1 MNSSPQFDVL
11 IVGAGISGIGLAH
24 HLKTE
29 CPDKT
34 FGIIESKRTFGG
46 TWETHSYPGV
56 RSDSD
61 LYTFGYRFKPWIG
74 PPVAGKDA
82 ILNYMQEVIRDDGL
96 EEFIHYG
103 KKVLRARW
111 SSDQQMW
118 SLAAEDI
125 DSGVVETFKARF
137 LWMAQGYYD
146 HAKGYI
152 PEWKGLQNFKGHVVH
167 PQTWPEDLQY
177 KDKKVLVIGSGATAA
192 TLIPNMA
199 DECEHLTMLQRSPT
213 YFWTGENR
221 NELADRLRRLDLP
234 EEWVHEIVRRDILQT
249 GKEIQYASA
258 QMPEVVKE
266 ELLKVVRQELG
277 DEITEKHFTPSYRP
291 WQQRLAYVPD
301 GDLFQAIKSGKV
313 SVHTDTIKQFTANG
327 VELNSGEYIEA
338 DIVVSATGFNL
349 LFLGGIKF
357 DIDDKPMA
365 LNEQFSWKGLM
376 LSDVPNLICVFGYL
390 RTSWTMRVDL
400 IGDFVTRMLKH
411 MDTKGYHVVT
421 PVLEGAAL
429 TMPARPWLDPDE
441 FNPGY
446 VKRGVNA
453 FPKQGDHEPWLFTT
467 DYYTEKETLPAVDLD
482 HASLNFS

>member
-1 MNSSPQFDVL
+1 MAQEIHDVL
-11 IVGAGISGIGLAH
+11 IVGAGVSGIGLAH
-24 HLKTE
+24 HLLTE
-29 CPDKT
+29 CPDKS
-34 FGIIESKRTFGG
+34 FAIIESKHTFGG
-46 TWETHSYPGV
+46 TWETHSYPGI

-82 ILNYMQEVIRDDGL
+82 ILNYMKEVIQDDGL
-96 EEFIHYG
+96 DEFIHYG
-103 KKVLRARW
+103 KKVLRASW
-111 SSDQQMW
+111 SSDENLW
-118 SLAAEDI
+118 SLVAEDV
-125 DSGVVETFKARF
+125 DSGDSQTFKSRF

-152 PEWKGLQNFKGHVVH
+152 PEWEGLENFKGQVVH
-167 PQTWPEDLQY
+167 PQTWPSDLQY

-199 DECEHLTMLQRSPT
+199 DECKHLTMLQRSPT

-249 GKEIQYASA
+249 GKDIQYASA
-258 QMPEVVKE
+258 EMPEVVKE

-277 DEITEKHFTPSYRP
+277 DEITDKHFTPSYRP

-313 SVHTDTIKQFTANG
+313 SVHTDTIKRFTESG
-327 VELNSGEYIEA
+327 VELNSGEFIEA

-349 LFLGGIKF
+349 LFLGGIQF
-357 DIDDKPMA
+357 DIDGKPTA
-365 LNEQFSWKGLM
+365 LGDQFTWKGLM
-376 LSDVPNLICVFGYL
+376 LSDVPNLLYVFGYL

-400 IGDFVTRMLKH
+400 IGDFITRLLKH
-411 MDTKGYHVVT
+411 MDSKGCHTVT
-421 PVLEGAAL
+421 PVREGAAL
-429 TMPARPWLDPDE
+429 SMPAKPWLDPDE

-446 VKRGVNA
+446 VKRGVHA
-453 FPKQGDHEPWLFTT
+453 FPNQGDQEPWVFTT
-467 DYYTEKETLPAVDLD
+467 DYYTEKDSLPAIDLD
-482 HASLNFS
+482 HSSLSFS